1 MTRLEASCIDEEET
15 RSSEHYDSTAP
26 GRVTHMENFGRIVKL
41 ICVQAFVEL
50 ASEDF
55 QSFDDV
61 AVEQW
66 DAIAAAA
73 ISHVNDKTISFWPLW
88 SNAKFSESPYPQ
100 EANPGEK
107 AFTHQARNQQ
117 RPYHRGAAPHETYF
131 SKNSWRT
138 YEEVYR
144 MTDEAISLST
154 TDPGYVLDDSI
165 IKRLLPELRA
175 NRDVVR
181 GNRRNPE
188 RPTMIAKVCEGKG
201 KGELWLGPLP
211 TWHRMGVIMETNYS
225 IQICCLSMEPEAV
238 RIDER
243 ESGTRI
249 PGAFVF
255 HCDAFNHV
263 TRTSD
268 FEALQ
273 EFVITS
279 MRQGNNVYVHC
290 VAGIRRAVIV
300 AAILSTI
307 SMNIMLATAMDMI
320 NQTRNVDWYVRYD
333 RMAGRWM
340 DEMHQRYLDI
350 DDTTHLRHLHSSGH
364 AVVHMIAD
372 ANPVTEAPHADA
384 ASHPHSPEYD
394 GEQPA
399 AAADHA
405 PLPPAEY
412 ATMPWSDQHSDFE
425 QRMTTLRSLNP
436 QEANPEGAEP
446 PLQQGLIQVIQSGE
460 GTTHSPVESMDADLS
475 QEPLRTTSLAERGT
489 VIESIPFGGTPPP
502 VLTPLPR
509 AAPSSTPPRA

>member
-1 MTRLEASCIDEEET
+1 
-15 RSSEHYDSTAP
+15 
-26 GRVTHMENFGRIVKL
+26 
-41 ICVQAFVEL
+41 
-50 ASEDF
+50 
-55 QSFDDV
+55 
-61 AVEQW
+61 
-66 DAIAAAA
+66 
-73 ISHVNDKTISFWPLW
+73 
-88 SNAKFSESPYPQ
+88 
-100 EANPGEK
+100 
-107 AFTHQARNQQ
+107 
-117 RPYHRGAAPHETYF
+117 
-131 SKNSWRT
+131 
-138 YEEVYR
+138 
-144 MTDEAISLST
+144 MTDEAVSLSAT
-154 TDPGYVLDDSI
+154 YPGYVLDDSI
-165 IKRLLPELRA
+165 IRRLLPELRA

-188 RPTMIAKVCEGKG
+188 RPTMIAKVCEGRG

-255 HCDAFNHV
+255 HCDAFNPV

-279 MRQGNNVYVHC
+279 MRQGDNVYVHC
-290 VAGIRRAVIV
+290 VAGVRRAVIV

-307 SMNIMLATAMDMI
+307 SMDIMLETAMDII
-320 NQTRNVDWYVRYD
+320 NQSRNVDLDVRYD

-350 DDTTHLRHLHSSGH
+350 EDTTYLCHLHSSGR
-364 AVVHMIAD
+364 AVVHGIAD
-372 ANPVTEAPHADA
+372 GERNENPVSEAPHAAA
-384 ASHPHSPEYD
+384 ASHPQSTGYD

-405 PLPPAEY
+405 PPPLAEY
-412 ATMPWSDQHSDFE
+412 ATMPWGDQHFNFE
-425 QRMTTLRSLNP
+425 QCMTTLRSFNP

-460 GTTHSPVESMDADLS
+460 GTTHSPVESVDADLS
-475 QEPLRTTSLAERGT
+475 QELQRTTSLAERGT
-489 VIESIPFGGTPPP
+489 AIEGIRFHRTPPP
-502 VLTPLPR
+502 VLTPLPIAAGGAR
-509 AAPSSTPPRA
+509 AEAHPTMEQAATALASVLTWPSSTPPQGINLEDQGELF